1 MGKNTL
7 KKKLQME
14 VLKAHRDDKGTFVK
28 TLLPTWINIIL
39 TLAVVVFRKTGVI
52 EEGSSLY
59 TIATTIMLLVLPA
72 IQFLFFVFIFSVSS
86 IVEKRYD
93 KDVARMLPD
102 VYLLNKTWVQIAKAV
117 DNSLWIIKV
126 KLDGVNQGKG
136 YGRNEYLARYND
148 GDVKQLEEVRE
159 SIIYIKENMFKGS
172 YLVREKGFGE
182 VTKKDSKDNEYL
194 SYLWLE
200 ELTKSPMIERISV
213 LYQIDTW
220 EKQKLFSGREIKD
233 LIMFFDPLVKFAD
246 FIKEEWEEIEKVDEL
261 KRGII
266 EQKKKN
272 EIDEMF
278 QYGMKRLD
286 KIHEVQIYEHD
297 REVLNVSLDE
307 FE

>member
-7 KKKLQME
+7 KKKIEME

-39 TLAVVVFRKTGVI
+39 TLAVVVFRVTGVI

-59 TIATTIMLLVLPA
+59 TIATSLMLLVLPA
-72 IQFLFFVFIFSVSS
+72 IQFLFFVFIYNLSS

-117 DNSLWIIKV
+117 DNSLWIIKI
-126 KLDGVNQGKG
+126 KLDGVNQGKE
-136 YGRNEYLARYND
+136 YGGNEYLARYND

-246 FIKEEWEEIEKVDEL
+246 FIKEEWEELEKVDEL
-261 KRGII
+261 KRNII

-297 REVLNVSLDE
+297 REVLNVNLDD
-307 FE
+307 FK

>member
-1 MGKNTL
+1 MCKNTL
-7 KKKLQME
+7 KKKIEME
-14 VLKAHRDDKGTFVK
+14 VLKAHRDDKGSFVK

-39 TLAVVVFRKTGVI
+39 TLAVVVFRVTGVI

-59 TIATTIMLLVLPA
+59 TIATSIMLLVLPV
-72 IQFLFFVFIFSVSS
+72 IQFLFFVFIYNLPS

-102 VYLLNKTWVQIAKAV
+102 VYLLDKTWVQIAKAV

-126 KLDGVNQGKG
+126 KLEGVNQGKI
-136 YGRNEYLARYND
+136 YGGNEYLARYND

-159 SIIYIKENMFKGS
+159 SIKYIKENMFKGS

-194 SYLWLE
+194 SYLWLG

-220 EKQKLFSGREIKD
+220 DKQKLFSGREIKD

-297 REVLNVSLDE
+297 REFLNVNLDV

>member
-28 TLLPTWINIIL
+28 TLLPTWINIVL
-39 TLAVVVFRKTGVI
+39 TLAVVVFRVTGVI

-59 TIATTIMLLVLPA
+59 TIATSIMILVLPA
-72 IQFLFFVFIFSVSS
+72 IQFLFFVFIYNLSS

-102 VYLLNKTWVQIAKAV
+102 VYLLDKTWVQIAKAV

-126 KLDGVNQGKG
+126 KLEGVNQGKV
-136 YGRNEYLARYND
+136 YGGNEYLARYND

-220 EKQKLFSGREIKD
+220 DKQKLFSGREIKD

-246 FIKEEWEEIEKVDEL
+246 FIKEEWEELEKVDEL
-261 KRGII
+261 KRNII

-297 REVLNVSLDE
+297 REVLNVSLDD
-307 FE
+307 FK

>member
-7 KKKLQME
+7 KKKIEME

-39 TLAVVVFRKTGVI
+39 TLAVVVFRVTGVI

-59 TIATTIMLLVLPA
+59 TIATSLMLLVLPA
-72 IQFLFFVFIFSVSS
+72 IQFLFFVFIYNLSS

-117 DNSLWIIKV
+117 DNSLWIIKI
-126 KLDGVNQGKG
+126 KLDGVNQGKE
-136 YGRNEYLARYND
+136 YGGNEYLARYND

-246 FIKEEWEEIEKVDEL
+246 FIKEEWEELEKVDEL
-261 KRGII
+261 KRDII

-297 REVLNVSLDE
+297 REVLNVNLDD
-307 FE
+307 FK

>member
-1 MGKNTL
+1 MKKSKI
-7 KKKLQME
+7 KKKIEME

-28 TLLPTWINIIL
+28 TLLPTWINIVL
-39 TLAVVVFRKTGVI
+39 TLTVVVFRVTGVI
-52 EEGSSLY
+52 EEGGSLY
-59 TIATTIMLLVLPA
+59 TIATTIMLLVLPV

-126 KLDGVNQGKG
+126 KLDGVNHGKV
-136 YGRNEYLARYND
+136 YGGNEYLERYND

-220 EKQKLFSGREIKD
+220 DKQKLFSGREIKD
-233 LIMFFDPLVKFAD
+233 LIMFFDPLVKFSD
-246 FIKEEWEEIEKVDEL
+246 FIKEEWEELEKVEEL

-278 QYGMKRLD
+278 HYGMKRLD

-297 REVLNVSLDE
+297 REVLNVNLDD
-307 FE
+307 FK